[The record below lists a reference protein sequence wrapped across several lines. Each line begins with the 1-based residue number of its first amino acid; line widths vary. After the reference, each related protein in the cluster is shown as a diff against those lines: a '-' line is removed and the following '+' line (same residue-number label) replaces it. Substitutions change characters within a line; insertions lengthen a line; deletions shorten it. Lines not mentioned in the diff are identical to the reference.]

1 MSTVFSQALET
12 EHGSRLSTGLC
23 KRPIAEVPVFK
34 SFFRFLGKVLFGQ
47 YDEMSWDDLFN
58 LLILLALIMG
68 GLIFVLR

>member
-1 MSTVFSQALET
+1 
-12 EHGSRLSTGLC
+12 
-23 KRPIAEVPVFK
+23 VFK